1 MPCTNTNGHKSIGGW
16 PTKSKGCAKHV
27 EFQHRKHTEYDD
39 MNKGM
44 VNQNGKH
51 SWYLMMQSMSKL
63 EREEKTIMLKALTP
77 QKLMIACV
85 RCMMFG
91 DVLILFLLRISDHN

>member
-1 MPCTNTNGHKSIGGW
+1 
-16 PTKSKGCAKHV
+16 
-27 EFQHRKHTEYDD
+27 
-39 MNKGM
+39 
-44 VNQNGKH
+44 
-51 SWYLMMQSMSKL
+51 L